1 MSTTAP
7 PLQEMA
13 GEGDAPLA
21 GQNKL
26 MQALLIAAIA
36 ASGLSMI
43 FSIGTAFVSA
53 SQDSTA
59 SIASVESTLD

>member
-13 GEGDAPLA
+13 TSSDASLA

-53 SQDSTA
+53 SQDSSA
-59 SIASVESTLD
+59 SVASVETALD

>member
-7 PLQEMA
+7 CETTEESSPLS
-13 GEGDAPLA
+13 

-26 MQALLIAAIA
+26 MQGLLIAAIV

-53 SQDSTA
+53 SQDSSA
-59 SIASVESTLD
+59 SIASVETALD

>member
-7 PLQEMA
+7 SQMIEQSA
-13 GEGDAPLA
+13 NPLA

-26 MQALLIAAIA
+26 MQGLLIAAIV
-36 ASGLSMI
+36 ASSLSMI

-53 SQDSTA
+53 SQDSSA
-59 SIASVESTLD
+59 SVASVEPTLD

>member
-7 PLQEMA
+7 SEMI
-13 GEGDAPLA
+13 EQSDAPLA

-53 SQDSTA
+53 SQDSSA
-59 SIASVESTLD
+59 SVASVEPTLD

>member
-1 MSTTAP
+1 MSSTTHPEA
-7 PLQEMA
+7 LSES
-13 GEGDAPLA
+13 EGRFVQ
-21 GQNKL
+21 GNKL

-53 SQDSTA
+53 SQDS
-59 SIASVESTLD
+59 SQDVASVEHTLD

>member
-1 MSTTAP
+1 MSSTTHAEA
-7 PLQEMA
+7 LESEA
-13 GEGDAPLA
+13 GFTQG
-21 GQNKL
+21 NKL

-53 SQDSTA
+53 SQDS
-59 SIASVESTLD
+59 SQSVASVEHTLD

>member
-7 PLQEMA
+7 PLHEMA
-13 GEGDAPLA
+13 GESEVPLA

-53 SQDSTA
+53 SQDSTPSVA
-59 SIASVESTLD
+59 LVESTMD

>member
-7 PLQEMA
+7 CETTEESGPLS
-13 GEGDAPLA
+13 

-26 MQALLIAAIA
+26 MQGLLIAAIV

-53 SQDSTA
+53 SQDSSA
-59 SIASVESTLD
+59 SIASAEAALD

>member
-1 MSTTAP
+1 MSTTARTEMISD
-7 PLQEMA
+7 QED
-13 GEGDAPLA
+13 GLA

-53 SQDSTA
+53 SQDS
-59 SIASVESTLD
+59 SASVAVVDHTLD

>member
-7 PLQEMA
+7 SQMIEQS
-13 GEGDAPLA
+13 ESPLA

-26 MQALLIAAIA
+26 MQGLLIAAIV
-36 ASGLSMI
+36 ASSLSMI

-53 SQDSTA
+53 SQDSSA
-59 SIASVESTLD
+59 SVASVEPTLD

>member
-7 PLQEMA
+7 TETNSNQED
-13 GEGDAPLA
+13 GLA

-53 SQDSTA
+53 SQDSP
-59 SIASVESTLD
+59 ASVASVDHMSD

>member
-1 MSTTAP
+1 MSTTP
-7 PLQEMA
+7 PSESV
-13 GEGDAPLA
+13 GELEGGFAN
-21 GQNKL
+21 QNKL

-53 SQDSTA
+53 SQDSSA
-59 SIASVESTLD
+59 SVASVEHTLD

>member
-1 MSTTAP
+1 MSTTAACKAIDESGQ
-7 PLQEMA
+7 LS
-13 GEGDAPLA
+13 

-26 MQALLIAAIA
+26 MQGLLIAAIV

-53 SQDSTA
+53 SQDSSA

>member
-7 PLQEMA
+7 SEMIEQD
-13 GEGDAPLA
+13 GTPLA

-53 SQDSTA
+53 SQDSSA

>member
-7 PLQEMA
+7 NESV
-13 GEGDAPLA
+13 GELEGGFAN
-21 GQNKL
+21 QNKL

-53 SQDSTA
+53 SQDSSA
-59 SIASVESTLD
+59 SVASVEHTLD

>member
-1 MSTTAP
+1 MSTTAACKAIDESG
-7 PLQEMA
+7 PLS
-13 GEGDAPLA
+13 

-26 MQALLIAAIA
+26 MQGLLIAAIV

-53 SQDSTA
+53 SQDSSV
-59 SIASVESTLD
+59 SIASVEPTLD

>member
-7 PLQEMA
+7 SEMIEQDGTPLV
-13 GEGDAPLA
+13 

-26 MQALLIAAIA
+26 MQGLLIAAIV

-43 FSIGTAFVSA
+43 FSLGTAFVSA
-53 SQDSTA
+53 SQDSPT
-59 SIASVESTLD
+59 SVASVETIMD